1 MSHPVED
8 TVTVELGD
16 TDMARYVHFASV
28 VRYFDVGLRNVLDAA
43 DLSFQDLFDRGLG
56 LPIVNVSCEYTHPMR
71 YGDQLTV
78 QTRVASLSDH
88 TVALSLRFQNED
100 GTVTANGT
108 LTAAFLDIDKQQATP
123 IPADIRASLAEVP

>member
-1 MSHPVED
+1 
-8 TVTVELGD
+8 
-16 TDMARYVHFASV
+16 MARYVHFASV